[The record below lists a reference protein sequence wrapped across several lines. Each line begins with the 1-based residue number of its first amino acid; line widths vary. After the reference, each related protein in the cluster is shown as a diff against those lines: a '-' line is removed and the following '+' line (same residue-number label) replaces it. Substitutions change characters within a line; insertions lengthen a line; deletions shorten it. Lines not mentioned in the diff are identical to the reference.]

1 MNPVKVSVI
10 MPVYNTAE
18 YVKDALACITYQSL
32 SDIEVIVI
40 DDGSTDN
47 SYQAMLSMAD
57 QDDRIRIIRQ
67 ENKGQSEA
75 RNLGISLATGE
86 YLYFM
91 DSDDLLDKEAFS
103 ACYAASA
110 GDNLDLLFFDAEV
123 FGTVKNTLNLTYRRT
138 HLIKEGIY
146 SGADILEALLKNGG
160 YRASPCLLFTRSSY
174 LKKINLTFH
183 PGIIHEDELFTF
195 YLFINA
201 GRVSFIN
208 KPYFKRRLRDNS
220 TMSTGFSRKN
230 LHGYFTVANELIKFK
245 YNLADKQLKSLVDLR
260 LRDMMHSLIYN
271 SRFLKIK
278 DRYYVL
284 GYLLFQYPQY
294 FSIKNTI
301 MLIFPWLQWLRERK

>member
-1 MNPVKVSVI
+1 MNPVKISVI
-10 MPVYNTAE
+10 IPVYNTAE
-18 YVKDALACITYQSL
+18 YVKDALASITCQSF
-32 SDIEVIVI
+32 SDIEIILI

-47 SYQAMLSMAD
+47 SYQVIQSIAD
-57 QDDRIRIIRQ
+57 QDDRIRVIRQ

-91 DSDDLLDKEAFS
+91 DSDDLLDKETFAE
-103 ACYAASA
+103 CYAASA
-110 GDNLDLLFFDAEV
+110 GNNLDLLFFDAEV
-123 FGTVKNTLNLTYRRT
+123 FGTVKNTLNLTYRRA
-138 HLIKEGIY
+138 HLMKEGIY

-160 YRASPCLLFTRSSY
+160 YRASPCLLFIRTSY
-174 LKKINLTFH
+174 LKEINLTFH

-195 YLFINA
+195 YSFINA

-245 YNLADKQLKSLVDLR
+245 HGLKERRWRYIVDLR
-260 LRDMMHSLIYN
+260 LMEMMHSLFYN
-271 SRFLKIK
+271 SRFLKKK
-278 DRYYVL
+278 DRYYAL
-284 GYLLFQYPQY
+284 WHSLFHYTRYL
-294 FSIKNTI
+294 SWKNTV
-301 MLIFPWLQWLRERK
+301 MLVFPKLQRPR